1 MADQL
6 ILDRN
11 PEIADFAVI
20 GAGNGGVAMAGFLTL
35 RGFAVNLWNRSQPTV
50 ETLNAAGGIML
61 EGELGGLAVPN
72 MITSDI
78 GSAVAGVPVIMVTV
92 PASGHE
98 TVARLMAPWLHDG
111 QIVVLNPGRTGGAL
125 AFRKVLRDQG
135 CINDVTV
142 AETNTFI
149 YASRRLEGG
158 RSRVFGVK
166 KTVSVAALPASRT
179 IEVVRALRSAFPQFV
194 PAENVMVTS
203 LDNMGAIFHPVPT
216 LLNAARVD
224 SSLSFEHYTDGIS
237 PSVASVLEALDA
249 ERLAI
254 ARGLGVYARSALDW
268 LRETYGIVADSLY
281 EGIQANKAYH
291 GISAPTT
298 LDTRYIKEDV
308 PFSLVPMLSLANV
321 VGVSAPVMKAAISLA
336 SVLTGV
342 DYMEMGR
349 NAFSMGI
356 DGIMGSQLTDL
367 VTLEV
372 LS

>member
-61 EGELGGLAVPN
+61 EGEKSEAWRCQHDN
-72 MITSDI
+72 FNI
-78 GSAVAGVPVIMVTV
+78 GSAAGTRDHGYSFRIGSRDGR
-92 PASGHE
+92 ALW
-98 TVARLMAPWLHDG
+98 RRLHDG